1 MRTLN
6 GQPIDPKR
14 LEAHAEAMFDA
25 LERIANG
32 QTGRPES
39 ADQQALRKVARAA
52 LAPCHFFDFKVPTG
66 GIANT
71 APEDM
76 EDEAFEAWLGA
87 IPEEKREGWK
97 TRRWV
102 WQSALSYV
110 GSIRSQPK
118 QAYALGYLEWLFHRR
133 PEAPRVSSLSC
144 MAAQA
149 VRLHL
154 DYLVNKGAPTIERKP
169 QPAKPSQGLLMP
181 LDPFTQNEMPL

>member
-25 LERIANG
+25 LLKIA
-32 QTGRPES
+32 ES
-39 ADQQALRKVARAA
+39 ATEYEDNQHTAEGLRDIAAQA
-52 LAPCHFFDFKVPTG
+52 LAPCHFFDFNVPANCV
-66 GIANT
+66 ANT

-87 IPEEKREGWK
+87 IPEDKREGWK

-102 WQSALSYV
+102 WRAALSYV
-110 GSIRSQPK
+110 GSIRNQHK
-118 QAYALGYLEWLFHRR
+118 QDYALGYLNYLFLRQ
-133 PEAPRVSSLSC
+133 PQAPRVSWLSC

-154 DYLVNKGAPTIERKP
+154 DELVNKGAPTMERKP
-169 QPAKPSQGLLMP
+169 QPAQPSQGLLMP
-181 LDPFTQNEMPL
+181 LDPFTQPALI